1 MIEGLSEAL
10 SGPESLDSVF
20 HSIKL
25 VSKGLITL
33 VLSRSFVL
41 FKRDQSKVRL
51 TKIRG
56 MLLYR
61 KRTPLPVPLFSW
73 LNLYPDLGHVLQ
85 HFGQ

>member
-41 FKRDQSKVRL
+41 FKRD
-51 TKIRG
+51 
-56 MLLYR
+56 
-61 KRTPLPVPLFSW
+61 
-73 LNLYPDLGHVLQ
+73 
-85 HFGQ
+85 